1 MKKKTWYYKSG
12 SKKAELWTILH
23 LPYTVMCLSFLLIG
37 FSIQKP
43 INWLVLLGAIVS
55 YFCGLGIAAHA
66 LDQLPGM
73 GSSYVKFLSKKE
85 LLSLGIISLI
95 IALGIGAYFIV
106 SYQMWHMMWLMPL
119 QGFFAVAYPVSK
131 LFKGFFHN
139 DFWFSV
145 GFGFMPVVVGYYAN
159 TLSLSF
165 SWVIIPFGLLCFLI
179 AAIEITLS
187 RYVRKLRAEET
198 TGLKSISYSETTSEY
213 IMKPERALKLLCLL
227 SYVLAGVILL
237 L

>member
-1 MKKKTWYYKSG
+1 MKKTWYYAEG

-23 LPYTVMCLSFLLIG
+23 LPYTAMCLSFLIIG

-43 INWLVLLGAIVS
+43 INWLVMLGAVVS
-55 YFCGLGIAAHA
+55 FFCGLGIAAHA

-85 LLSLGIISLI
+85 LLSFGGISLI

-106 SYQMWHMMWLMPL
+106 AYQAWHMIWLMPL

-145 GFGFMPVVVGYYAN
+145 GFGFMPVAVGFYAN
-159 TLSLSF
+159 TLSF
-165 SWVIIPFGLLCFLI
+165 SWLILPYGLLCFLI
-179 AAIEITLS
+179 SAIEITLS
-187 RYVRKLRAEET
+187 RFARNVRKAALPYHHT
-198 TGLKSISYSETTSEY
+198 
-213 IMKPERALKLLCLL
+213 PEKALKLLCLL
-227 SYVLAGVILL
+227 SYLLAGVILL